1 MSIEK
6 ALSLVVTAINVAPEG
21 TDTGDLQ
28 KFCSAH
34 KVSKSDVEAMCKRG
48 CTDEGA
54 IRTAR
59 GEFVHKGPAKKKTAK
74 K

>member
-6 ALSLVVTAINVAPEG
+6 AVSLVVTAMAVAPDG
-21 TDTGDLQ
+21 TNVDDLQ

-34 KVSKSDVEAMCKRG
+34 KVSKEDVAGMLKRG

-59 GEFVHKGPAKKKTAK
+59 GEFVHKGPAKKKTTRK
-74 K
+74 